1 MAKTETMSANS
12 RTTKTITFS
21 LPPEMVDKVKQVMPK
36 EDGTMK
42 SCCGKPSA
50 SKWVNGSGWG
60 PSDKRV

>member
-50 SKWVNGSGWG
+50 SKMGERKWLGTFRQ
-60 PSDKRV
+60 RV